1 MTTSAN
7 TTPKPSALA
16 LLPLILFLI
25 LFIGSGVYFTL
36 EGVDYAFYQLPAH
49 VAILPAVILAIGL
62 SRERLNTA
70 IEQLIRGMGHGD
82 IIAMCLIY
90 LLAGA
95 FSSVADATGGVEAT
109 VNLGLALI
117 PESLILP
124 GLFVIAAFISTAM
137 GTSMGTIAALAP
149 FALNMATATGQSPA
163 VMAGVLLSG
172 AMFGDNLSFISDT
185 TIAATRS
192 QGCSMRDKFKENVG
206 IAIPAAI
213 AAIILF
219 VFNNQSAP
227 VEAPESINYLA
238 VIPYLSIIVLA
249 LAGLNVFVV
258 LTSGILLAM
267 GVGLMNTPDFT
278 LMTFSQEVKDGFAS
292 MQEIFVLSLM
302 IGGIAELMRCQG
314 GLIFLTNTVNKVI
327 VRFQKNQGQHHSR
340 ASEFGIALLVSFA
353 NLCTANNTV
362 AIVVSGQVAKNIAT
376 EHSVPAKRSASL
388 LDIFS
393 CVVQG
398 MIPYGAQILLLGASF
413 GLSPLVIVSHSYYC
427 FFLAASALIAVSS
440 RHWWQARRA

>member
-267 GVGLMNTPDFT
+267 GVGLMSTPDFT

-314 GLIFLTNTVNKVI
+314 GLSFLTNTVNKVI
-327 VRFQKNQGQHHSR
+327 VRFQK
-340 ASEFGIALLVSFA
+340 
-353 NLCTANNTV
+353 
-362 AIVVSGQVAKNIAT
+362 K
-376 EHSVPAKRSASL
+376 PRSASL
-388 LDIFS
+388 S
-393 CVVQG
+393 CERVWHR
-398 MIPYGAQILLLGASF
+398 
-413 GLSPLVIVSHSYYC
+413 LVSV
-427 FFLAASALIAVSS
+427 F
-440 RHWWQARRA
+440 R

>member
-124 GLFVIAAFISTAM
+124 GLLDRKS
-137 GTSMGTIAALAP
+137 
-149 FALNMATATGQSPA
+149 
-163 VMAGVLLSG
+163 
-172 AMFGDNLSFISDT
+172 
-185 TIAATRS
+185 
-192 QGCSMRDKFKENVG
+192 
-206 IAIPAAI
+206 
-213 AAIILF
+213 
-219 VFNNQSAP
+219 
-227 VEAPESINYLA
+227 
-238 VIPYLSIIVLA
+238 
-249 LAGLNVFVV
+249 VV
-258 LTSGILLAM
+258 
-267 GVGLMNTPDFT
+267 
-278 LMTFSQEVKDGFAS
+278 
-292 MQEIFVLSLM
+292 
-302 IGGIAELMRCQG
+302 
-314 GLIFLTNTVNKVI
+314 
-327 VRFQKNQGQHHSR
+327 
-340 ASEFGIALLVSFA
+340 
-353 NLCTANNTV
+353 
-362 AIVVSGQVAKNIAT
+362 
-376 EHSVPAKRSASL
+376 
-388 LDIFS
+388 
-393 CVVQG
+393 
-398 MIPYGAQILLLGASF
+398 
-413 GLSPLVIVSHSYYC
+413 
-427 FFLAASALIAVSS
+427 
-440 RHWWQARRA
+440 